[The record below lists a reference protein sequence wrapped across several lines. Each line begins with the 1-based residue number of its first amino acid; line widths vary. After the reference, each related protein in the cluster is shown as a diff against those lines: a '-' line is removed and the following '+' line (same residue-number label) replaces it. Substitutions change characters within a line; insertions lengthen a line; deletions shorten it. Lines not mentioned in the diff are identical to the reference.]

1 MTSILSFNHS
11 PVVKRL
17 LGWKKGDGEEK
28 WSEKAVKSL
37 VKKLKKSGGLDELE
51 RAISQQTPSTRCITI
66 PRSLDGRLQVSHR
79 KGLPH
84 VIYCRL
90 WRWPELQSHHELKSI
105 ESCQYAFHLKLEDVC
120 VNPYH
125 YQKIENPVLPPI
137 LVPRGTGTGLGL
149 SSSTSTLTGSNTTLH
164 QHNQQQS
171 QSSQSAISSTT
182 SSTANSPNSNLIII
196 TSNNSSSNTSGSPNS
211 STTHSLS
218 GQMSNSNSPSNPN
231 NNNNNSSVNNN
242 NQPSTNGIG
251 RPLVSGQ
258 AANTTSASAILPGGS
273 SNTTVG
279 SHSITSNGHANG
291 AVEEFPSLEDLGNS
305 MPDNTTFP
313 SNLDLSGFPPV
324 TETPPPGYMSEEGD
338 TQENG
343 DVMAIS
349 RFTPSPSMDA
359 QPVMYCEPAF
369 WCSICYYELGTR
381 VGETFHASQPSIVVD
396 GFTDPSNSERFC
408 LGLLSNV
415 NRNVVVEQTRR
426 HIGKGVR
433 LYYIGGEVFAECLSD
448 SAIFV
453 QSPNCNQR
461 YGWHPAT
468 VCKIPP
474 GCNLKIFNNQEFA
487 ALLSQSVSQ
496 GFEAVFQLTR
506 MCTIRMSF
514 VKGWGAEYRR
524 QTVTST
530 PCWIELHLNGPLQWL
545 DRVLTQMGSPRL
557 PCSSMS

>member
-1 MTSILSFNHS
+1 MFPLTP

-17 LGWKKGDGEEK
+17 LGWKKGPEGSTAEDK

-37 VKKLKKSGGLDELE
+37 VKKLKKSGAIEELE
-51 RAISQQTPSTRCITI
+51 KALSNQNSHTKCVTI
-66 PRSLDGRLQVSHR
+66 PRVKPNDNILNGQNR

-84 VIYCRL
+84 VVYCRL
-90 WRWPELQSHHELKSI
+90 WRWPQLQSQHELKPVDHC
-105 ESCQYAFHLKLEDVC
+105 EYAYQLKKDEVC
-120 VNPYH
+120 INPYH
-125 YQKIENPVLPPI
+125 YNKIDSPALPPI
-137 LVPRGTGTGLGL
+137 LVPRCPEGEIRAPPPYEYQHHDHDSVMQSSVGVVGVGVGAGVGVGVGGHSALYLEATLAQQVPGNTTVQL
-149 SSSTSTLTGSNTTLH
+149 SSS
-164 QHNQQQS
+164 
-171 QSSQSAISSTT
+171 
-182 SSTANSPNSNLIII
+182 
-196 TSNNSSSNTSGSPNS
+196 
-211 STTHSLS
+211 
-218 GQMSNSNSPSNPN
+218 
-231 NNNNNSSVNNN
+231 SV
-242 NQPSTNGIG
+242 
-251 RPLVSGQ
+251 
-258 AANTTSASAILPGGS
+258 
-273 SNTTVG
+273 
-279 SHSITSNGHANG
+279 
-291 AVEEFPSLEDLGNS
+291 
-305 MPDNTTFP
+305 
-313 SNLDLSGFPPV
+313 
-324 TETPPPGYMSEEGD
+324 ETPPPGYMSEDGD
-338 TQENG
+338 PMDHNDNMNLT
-343 DVMAIS
+343 
-349 RFTPSPSMDA
+349 RLTPSPSMA
-359 QPVMYCEPAF
+359 TEAAPVLYHEPAF
-369 WCSICYYELGTR
+369 WCSISYYELNTR
-381 VGETFHASQPSIVVD
+381 VGETFHASQPSITVD

-415 NRNVVVEQTRR
+415 NRNEVVEQTRR

-448 SAIFV
+448 SSIFV

-545 DRVLTQMGSPRL
+545 DRVLTQMGSPPL